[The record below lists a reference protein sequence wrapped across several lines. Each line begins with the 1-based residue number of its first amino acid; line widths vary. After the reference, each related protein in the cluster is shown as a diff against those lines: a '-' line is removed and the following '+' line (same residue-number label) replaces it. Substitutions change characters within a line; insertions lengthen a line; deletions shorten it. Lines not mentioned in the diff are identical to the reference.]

1 MSYTVRFDRG
11 NRGWT
16 CSVFS
21 LDGNGLKHGPTVA
34 TGTGNTQDA
43 AREAA
48 LMATSDAGIRA
59 ALSGADPSRP
69 HWVQG
74 AIGEA
79 GRGQKGRRVRRAW
92 PEARAPIRDES
103 VRNVDRRT
111 P

>member
-1 MSYTVRFDRG
+1 MDAVMSYTVRFDRG

-34 TGTGNTQDA
+34 TGTGTTQDA
-43 AREAA
+43 AKEAA

-74 AIGEA
+74 AVGEKQEEA
-79 GRGQKGRRVRRAW
+79 RKAAAFDARGRR
-92 PEARAPIRDES
+92 PE
-103 VRNVDRRT
+103 RRT
-111 P
+111 ATKA